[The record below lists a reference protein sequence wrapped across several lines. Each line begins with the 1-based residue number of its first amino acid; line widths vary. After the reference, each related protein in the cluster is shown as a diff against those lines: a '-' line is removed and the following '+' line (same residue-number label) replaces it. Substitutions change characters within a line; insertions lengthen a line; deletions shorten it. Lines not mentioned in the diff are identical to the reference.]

1 MSHETLPANAAEL
14 GRQSQKMEVLGQLV
28 SGIAHEINTPTQFI
42 GDNLHFLNE
51 GLNGLFRL
59 LAKYEELQAVV
70 GDDEK
75 YTAIMQELAELAEA
89 IDKDFLIAELPG
101 AVERSVEGNQRVA
114 EVVRSLREFAHPSDE
129 EKVPTDINHAITAAT
144 NLARNEWKYVADL
157 TLDLADEL
165 PRVCCIP
172 GAFNQVI
179 LNLLVNAAHAIS
191 DVVGTEGAQKGE
203 ISVSTKQVGNEVEI
217 RIRDTGAGIP
227 ERLQEKIFE
236 PFFTTKEVGRGTGQG
251 LAIVKSI
258 VVDTHDGVIGF
269 DSKPGEGTTFVLRFP
284 IGA

>member
-42 GDNLHFLNE
+42 GDNLHFLDE
-51 GLNGLFRL
+51 GLDGLFKL
-59 LAKYEELQAVV
+59 LAKYEELHAAV

-75 YTAIMQELAELAEA
+75 YAAIMEELDALAEE
-89 IDKDFLIAELPG
+89 IDKEFLIEELPG
-101 AVERSVEGNQRVA
+101 AVVRSVEGNQRVA

-129 EKVPTDINHAITAAT
+129 EKVPTDVNHAINAAA

-157 TLDLADEL
+157 KLDLAEEL

-191 DVVGTEGAQKGE
+191 EVVGTDGVQKGE
-203 ISVSTKQVGNEVEI
+203 IEVSTRHVGDEVEI

-227 ERLQEKIFE
+227 QDVQEKIFE
-236 PFFTTKEVGRGTGQG
+236 PFFTTKEVGVGTGQG

-258 VVDTHDGVIGF
+258 VVDTHNGVIGF

-284 IGA
+284 ISA